1 MTYHQLS
8 EYERYAIARFLRQ
21 GYSKRRV
28 AELLDRHPS
37 TITREL
43 QRNATRHDGAYR
55 PEKAQQYAIARRHR
69 SRRNLH
75 YGARDWAPVAS
86 AIRRKWSPAQIVG
99 RARLRKQHIM
109 SAETIYRYVRH
120 DRRQGG
126 DLWRDLRIVSKFG
139 RKRRGSPQTR
149 GRLVGKRHISERPA
163 AVERRQQRGHWEG
176 DTVIGADQRHCILT
190 LVERVSGF
198 TIIKKMLA
206 RNVEQANQ
214 AMLLAI
220 KRLNA
225 HFRTITLD
233 NGTEFHGYEDIEDKT
248 GVPFYFAT
256 PYHSWERGT
265 NENTNGLIRQY
276 LSKRSCFKSLTQAEC
291 NKIAKELNDRPR
303 DRLGFKTPAEVFFRR
318 S

>member
-1 MTYHQLS
+1 MRYHQLS
-8 EYERYAIARFLRQ
+8 EHERYAIARFLRQ
-21 GYSKRRV
+21 GYSKRAIAR
-28 AELLDRHPS
+28 LLDRHPS
-37 TITREL
+37 TIIREL
-43 QRNATRHDGAYR
+43 ERNATRHDGAYR
-55 PEKAQQYAIARRHR
+55 PEKAQQYAVARRRR

-75 YGARDWAPVAS
+75 YGARDWAPIAN

-99 RARLRKQHIM
+99 HARRRQKPIM
-109 SAETIYRYVRH
+109 SAETIYRYLRR

-149 GRLVGKRHISERPA
+149 GRMVGKRHIGERPA
-163 AVERRQQRGHWEG
+163 AVERRRQRGHWEG

-198 TIIKKMLA
+198 TVIKKMLA
-206 RNVEQANQ
+206 RNIEQANQ
-214 AMLLAI
+214 ALLQAI

-276 LSKRSCFKSLTQAEC
+276 LPKGSCFRKLNQADC
-291 NKIAKELNDRPR
+291 DKIAKELNSRPR
-303 DRLGFKTPAEVFFRR
+303 QRLGFKTPTEVFFGR